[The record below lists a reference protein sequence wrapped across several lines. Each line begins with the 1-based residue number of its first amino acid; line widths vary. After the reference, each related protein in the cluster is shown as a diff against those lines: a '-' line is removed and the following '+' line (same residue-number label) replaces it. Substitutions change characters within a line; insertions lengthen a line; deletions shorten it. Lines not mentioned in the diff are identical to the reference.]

1 MRLPVI
7 RQIGFKLDFFSHI
20 IQTGTIYR
28 SNGLVDVVA
37 SCCCSQM
44 SSYTN
49 HIGMVW
55 RPVVYAVYRESKDQ
69 LSVEI
74 HWNNVEICI
83 DVSSCVQCTNAELI
97 NQSNKLRIENVCHE
111 SDSVYAKSNFRY
123 LRIPFGI
130 RHKHGLIL
138 DVDLCST

>member
-55 RPVVYAVYRESKDQ
+55 RQVVYAVYRESKDL

-74 HWNNVEICI
+74 HWNIVEICI

-97 NQSNKLRIENVCHE
+97 NQSNKLRIENVCHVKVIQFMLNQT
-111 SDSVYAKSNFRY
+111 SD
-123 LRIPFGI
+123 I
-130 RHKHGLIL
+130 
-138 DVDLCST
+138 